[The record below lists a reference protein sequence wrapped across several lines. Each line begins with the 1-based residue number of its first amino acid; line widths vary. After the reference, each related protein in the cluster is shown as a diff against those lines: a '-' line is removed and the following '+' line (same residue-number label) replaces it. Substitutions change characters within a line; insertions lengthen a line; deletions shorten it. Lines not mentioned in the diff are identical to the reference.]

1 MRSNAWSIVEDQILE
16 TLYMDWRTAPED
28 LERALPRRTLN
39 AIRLRA
45 SRTGIKRSHVDQ
57 VPEPEELE
65 LLPQWVREAL
75 A

>member
-1 MRSNAWSIVEDQILE
+1 MRSNAWSSVEDQILE
-16 TLYMDWRTAPED
+16 MLYADWRTTPED

-45 SRTGIKRSHVDQ
+45 SRTGVKRPHVDQ
-57 VPEPEELE
+57 VPEPE